1 MKSNYMDYDAQQSA
15 YLLDYDRRRIL
26 NCADTFRNLAAVFSG
41 MNQNGEEETQETFQ
55 DRERMLRL
63 KQAEENRRQYAA
75 YMRQM
80 AGLMQA
86 VAGTS
91 VQLIRLGGRQEKQI
105 VRALAG
111 EGIRVQDIYLLR
123 GQEDRLEISI
133 SLCSKKDISVTVE
146 EIAGYLSV
154 LMDIRLAP
162 EKRNPYFI
170 GMEPVN
176 LYFEEEPAFCYMT
189 AAATAIKENEM
200 ISGDSYSFFEEDNSL
215 TIILSDGVGSGEEAA
230 GDSSRIVD
238 LTEQI
243 LDAGL
248 GVRTAVQMLNS
259 MVGAQGDEN
268 RMSTL
273 DICRIDLG
281 RGECSIVKA
290 GAASTFIK
298 RGGLV
303 EKISSGNLPLG
314 MMAEETGKENIR
326 QLKDGDMVILLSDGV
341 TQDWPCGDGEF
352 FLARQMERLNVS
364 SPVDMANS
372 LLRFAIEQCQ
382 GKIRDDMTVLAAGV
396 WENQYREE

>member
-1 MKSNYMDYDAQQSA
+1 MKSNYVDYDAQQSS

-26 NCADTFRNLAAVFSG
+26 NCADTFQNLAAVFSG
-41 MNQNGEEETQETFQ
+41 MNLNGEEDTEEMSQ

-63 KQAEENRRQYAA
+63 KQAQESRRRYAA

-111 EGIRVQDIYLLR
+111 EGIWVQDIYLLR
-123 GQEDRLEISI
+123 GQEDRLEISV
-133 SLCSKKDISVTVE
+133 SLCTKKDISVTVE

-154 LMDIRLAP
+154 LMDIRLVP

-176 LYFEEEPAFCYMT
+176 LYFEEEPVFCYMT
-189 AAATAIKENEM
+189 AAATAIKENET
-200 ISGDSYSFFEEDNSL
+200 ISGDSYSFFEEDNNL
-215 TIILSDGVGSGEEAA
+215 TVILSDGVGSGEGAA
-230 GDSSRIVD
+230 KDSSRIVD

-248 GVRTAVQMLNS
+248 GPRMAVQMLNS
-259 MVGAQGDEN
+259 MVGAEGDEN

-281 RGECSIVKA
+281 KGECSMVKA

-298 RGGLV
+298 RGTFV
-303 EKISSGNLPLG
+303 EKISSRELPLG
-314 MMAEETGKENIR
+314 MMAEEAGKENIR

-341 TQDWPCGDGEF
+341 TQNWPCGDGEF
-352 FLARQMERLNVS
+352 LLAQQMEKLDVS
-364 SPVDMANS
+364 SPVDMANA

-396 WENQYREE
+396 WENREREE